1 MSVREPQQQPN
12 AAGSATRYRFIL
24 TKAAV
29 GARQRPAKVLLPL
42 GVAVDGHLE
51 EGWVAHASRVLAGAS
66 ARSRSLCVPAVV
78 RVPAKIVS
86 ARRRN
91 QHARRVRY
99 SIFKYSG
106 NFSLSFL
113 SKVACRT
120 CELNCRSHFVSRRKK
135 MWLPQSFMG
144 FGFLQSSARRVGLAE
159 KNKHRR
165 AR

>member
-113 SKVACRT
+113 RKLRAVPVSLIAVPISCRAERKCGCRNPLWALASCKVA
-120 CELNCRSHFVSRRKK
+120 
-135 MWLPQSFMG
+135 QG
-144 FGFLQSSARRVGLAE
+144 A
-159 KNKHRR
+159 
-165 AR
+165 